1 VKGSVYIVGSEG
13 RIFPIGGFSLCML
26 AELVALM
33 ASFFTALSSVM
44 ATRGMKDSNPDTA
57 NLLLTGI
64 QTLVL
69 TGVLVLDFPVLNW
82 GALFWFALSGVCA
95 SFLGRLLTLTSY
107 KRIGVSAGSAIVGTS
122 PVITTI
128 LAILFLGEPLV
139 LPVVFGAVLVVL
151 GIASLNLKDGRLSIE
166 LSSVYLPLLG
176 AILFAVSNIIRKIG
190 TNLQPHAVLGAQS
203 STLAG
208 LLVFVAYLVVKGG
221 FKDLRVS
228 KQNIP
233 WLAGAGFVN
242 AFAWITLTMA
252 INLGRVS
259 VVSSIIYSYPLFSVL
274 LTRVLLRD
282 EPLNRYIVVGSLLI
296 VLGVAVVSLL
306 G

>member
-1 VKGSVYIVGSEG
+1 V
-13 RIFPIGGFSLCML
+13 L

-33 ASFFTALSSVM
+33 ASFLTALSSVM

-69 TGVLVLDFPVLNW
+69 TGILFLDLPELNW
-82 GALFWFALSGVCA
+82 SALIWFALSGISA

-122 PVITTI
+122 PVITTL
-128 LAILFLGEPLV
+128 LAILFLGEPLA
-139 LPVVFGAVLVVL
+139 LPVVFGAILVVL

-166 LSSVYLPLLG
+166 IGSVYLPLLG
-176 AILFAVSNIIRKIG
+176 SLFFAVSNIIRKMG

-208 LLVFVAYLVVKGG
+208 LIAFIAYLSVKGG

-228 KQNIP
+228 KQNIS

-274 LTRVLLRD
+274 LSRVLLRD
-282 EPLNRYIVVGSLLI
+282 EPLNRYIVIGSLLI
-296 VLGVAVVSLL
+296 VLGVAVVSIL

>member
-1 VKGSVYIVGSEG
+1 
-13 RIFPIGGFSLCML
+13 
-26 AELVALM
+26 M

-64 QTLVL
+64 QTVVL
-69 TGVLVLDFPVLNW
+69 TGILFLDFPQLNW
-82 GALFWFALSGVCA
+82 GALAWFALSGICA

-107 KRIGVSAGSAIVGTS
+107 KRIGVSAGSAVVGTS
-122 PVITTI
+122 PVMTAL
-128 LAILFLGEPLV
+128 LAIFFLGEPLV
-139 LPVVFGAVLVVL
+139 LPVVLGAVLVVL
-151 GIASLNLKDGRLSIE
+151 GIASLNLKDGRFSIE
-166 LSSVYLPLLG
+166 LGSVYLPFLAALF
-176 AILFAVSNIIRKIG
+176 FAVSNIIRKMG

-208 LLVFVAYLVVKGG
+208 LVVFIFYLGARGG
-221 FKDLRVS
+221 FKDLRMS
-228 KQNIP
+228 RQNIP
-233 WLAGAGFVN
+233 WLAGSGFVN

-282 EPLNRYIVVGSLLI
+282 EPLTRSIVIGSLLI
-296 VLGVAVVSLL
+296 VLGVTVVSIL

>member
-1 VKGSVYIVGSEG
+1 
-13 RIFPIGGFSLCML
+13 
-26 AELVALM
+26 
-33 ASFFTALSSVM
+33 
-44 ATRGMKDSNPDTA
+44 
-57 NLLLTGI
+57 
-64 QTLVL
+64 
-69 TGVLVLDFPVLNW
+69 
-82 GALFWFALSGVCA
+82 
-95 SFLGRLLTLTSY
+95 LTSY

-128 LAILFLGEPLV
+128 LAILFLGEPLA
-139 LPVVFGAVLVVL
+139 LPVVLGAVLVVV

-166 LSSVYLPLLG
+166 LGSVYLPLLG
-176 AILFAVSNIIRKIG
+176 ALLFAVSNIIRKMG

-208 LLVFVAYLVVKGG
+208 LLVFVVYLVVKGG

-228 KQNIP
+228 RENIP

-242 AFAWITLTMA
+242 SFAWITLTMA

-296 VLGVAVVSLL
+296 VLGVAVVSVL

>member
-1 VKGSVYIVGSEG
+1 MKGSLNIVWCSKDL
-13 RIFPIGGFSLCML
+13 FNGFLVPSYML
-26 AELVALM
+26 AELVALF

-44 ATRGMKDSNPDTA
+44 ATRGMRDSNPDTA

-64 QTLVL
+64 QTVVL
-69 TGVLVLDFPVLNW
+69 TGILFMDFPELNW
-82 GALFWFALSGVCA
+82 GALAWFALSGISA

-107 KRIGVSAGSAIVGTS
+107 KRIGVSAGSAIVGTA
-122 PVITTI
+122 PMITAL
-128 LAILFLGEPLV
+128 LAIVFLGEPLV
-139 LPVVFGAVLVVL
+139 LPVVLGAVLVVA

-166 LSSVYLPLLG
+166 VGSVYLPFLG
-176 AILFAVSNIIRKIG
+176 ALLFAVSNIIRKMG

-208 LLVFVAYLVVKGG
+208 LIAFAVYLAVKGG
-221 FKDLRVS
+221 FKDLRMS
-228 KQNIP
+228 RQNIP

-282 EPLNRYIVVGSLLI
+282 EPLNRYIVIGSLLI